1 MVSPDFAPV
10 IQLRL
15 KPLFT
20 TFFLYS
26 SLSLNFNSY
35 LWTQTTR
42 FKETV
47 MNIRTLLILVLLFLG
62 KNASAQE
69 NSTNNDIIIQTFPDY
84 SRKSDTTAG
93 SVEEQKVMELV
104 EQYISNTLHEYK
116 TKPMYYMIVFISISE
131 DTYGRHR
138 EFVKKIFKVDET

>member
-84 SRKSDTTAG
+84 SRKCRRTEG
-93 SVEEQKVMELV
+93 
-104 EQYISNTLHEYK
+104 YGISRAIHIEH
-116 TKPMYYMIVFISISE
+116 SA
-131 DTYGRHR
+131 
-138 EFVKKIFKVDET
+138 

>member
-15 KPLFT
+15 KPLST

-42 FKETV
+42 FKESV
-47 MNIRTLLILVLLFLG
+47 MNIRTLLILVLLSWG
-62 KNASAQE
+62 INANAQE
-69 NSTNNDIIIQTFPDY
+69 NSTNDDIIIQTFPDY
-84 SRKSDTTAG
+84 SRKSNTTAR
-93 SVEEQKVMELV
+93 SAEEQKVME
-104 EQYISNTLHEYK
+104 
-116 TKPMYYMIVFISISE
+116 
-131 DTYGRHR
+131 
-138 EFVKKIFKVDET
+138 